1 MYTYISS
8 DCLFDAQKHDLTEYI
23 SDLAKRVESY
33 DYQEFS
39 ANFDMF
45 LPPFYVKKRINY
57 NYRLLTKLT
66 QVAIDDKKYD
76 VVVFFKIFAR
86 GDKDYNL
93 LSVKEPNHYYGES
106 LYKKQKLE
114 ADLQT
119 YIHQRLTETDSQPL
133 FSTEQAKTLL
143 YKAKQNI
150 LTLSTHHAIITLEE
164 STTWRYDVCP
174 FLNQTQRQQIFE
186 QLQNGNHQLDLQGQT
201 LNFYP
206 TPTPRIGEPN
216 DGSFARHLPKQVLIS
231 PTLWLTA
238 TDHSFPFY
246 LNEFQDRIVQKLFYT
261 PDSFPLI
268 VDSPSNTGKTS
279 LLAMLYVHFNLQQAW
294 QTGDFV
300 PCLLICQ
307 PNEKSALHQQI
318 THYTKFLHAQSQDLQ
333 AATEA
338 LLQKL
343 PKLLPHTCTDL
354 GDWLMSGLTSSEKE
368 QFPAETQIQQPQ
380 FKKLFQK
387 HHDRKTPAVNAHLY
401 WTVIQF
407 IIKGGQDK
415 YTLHN
420 LSDTISPND
429 ETLTHIDNDVW
440 QKWYQPLTTGKNAQF
455 WDIHDLLTFVQQK
468 HAHTK
473 YASLLV
479 DDAHTLSHLG
489 IDVLLKACAWQEQS
503 EQLSTQIPLI
513 FMGNS
518 HKADTLNLYAWQ
530 DELTKHLYHFYQ
542 CASKLPDIAPI
553 SHQMPR
559 YLDEMSHCHFID
571 FLVKL
576 RHHTAQDGN
585 HTRRFYLLDKQ
596 NTQALHALIGSHIA
610 IILNTWHTNHQ
621 QYLKG
626 KIAFLDLCNTLH
638 AAKTDTR
645 YYGKDCLPPK
655 SYAVALLGFFHDNLT
670 NITQGFQ
677 NEHLD
682 DSLISRTWYVHT
694 LLKLHQ
700 VISQGLK
707 KVFIVG
713 DVQELPF
720 WSAYFQ
726 QNISIATLD
735 DIDARY
741 LHRQQQLATKT
752 DIAKAAKD
760 FDCLAHIAQTHYQ
773 TFDYSA
779 YGEMVRYIYHHDKTC
794 QDVSSFAHTPKQ
806 TQFLWDHLWEH
817 QQIDALLSFKNFPT
831 DSLGSLYALQIYK
844 GLPLKDSQL
853 AITTALKALDTE
865 QKNFGKKHLWQ
876 LLFPAI
882 CELIQS
888 QQNASKHF
896 YQYCQSVLISL
907 NYHPS
912 WHVAP
917 AVLGFLAYHHGNFA
931 ECQAYYAQ
939 DTAPYPELY
948 YQAKLQTCTDWQEQ
962 LLCHIALNHKETVMN
977 MFYTQDLNELQAMYW
992 DKLLPYLSEDKE
1004 FEQLIRELL
1013 PEIHSQSILDKLVD
1027 YCQDNASENFNHR
1040 LERFMTVR
1048 ACLSGDLVYVLEKL
1062 KGYVPAD
1069 INDAIHRLALGG
1081 FKIQVN
1087 QRKTKSGSHKT
1098 PQKIPDE
1105 VGDILHGLNFCP
1117 ALKVCQT
1124 QEEYAQ
1130 YAQMPHIDELFTT
1143 LRKMFSHQA
1152 NHGHYPSVSW
1162 NTGFSMSRYLL
1173 VLLEKSPN
1181 PFDPIVA
1188 YSCLLDAQNGK
1199 TPLSDFA
1206 LERLS
1211 ILMNSAAIF
1220 DENNE
1225 PIIDETHQ
1233 KQFAVIQQ
1241 EFKKL
1246 IKNAAIVIP
1255 DDPYNLH
1262 HLGIKSKEDRIGSI
1276 LALTNQENTERQ
1288 RAKQAAI
1295 KAQKDRETQEK
1306 LRAEKERQ
1314 QAERQLKREREYEK
1328 SKQERQERERK
1339 EKERKEQERL
1349 QQERLEQE
1357 RKEQERKEK
1366 ERLEQEQAQKAQLE
1380 KERLEQERKE
1390 QERLEQE
1397 RLAQEK
1403 LAQEQVQ
1410 EQARLAQGLAQ
1421 DLTQECQNQNLA
1433 PTPPVTPNPQQE
1445 PPQQTP
1451 TAAPMLSAPI
1461 MESVSATCELTFF
1474 CYRVFFSRLYQ
1485 RFNVENLQTGER
1497 WSLHLPTGQVQSDW
1511 HYQTAANV
1519 YHLMSVPLSIYSEQ
1533 QQIRLHHRQQGAWL
1547 MVDL

>member
-1 MYTYISS
+1 
-8 DCLFDAQKHDLTEYI
+8 
-23 SDLAKRVESY
+23 
-33 DYQEFS
+33 
-39 ANFDMF
+39 
-45 LPPFYVKKRINY
+45 
-57 NYRLLTKLT
+57 
-66 QVAIDDKKYD
+66 
-76 VVVFFKIFAR
+76 
-86 GDKDYNL
+86 
-93 LSVKEPNHYYGES
+93 
-106 LYKKQKLE
+106 
-114 ADLQT
+114 
-119 YIHQRLTETDSQPL
+119 
-133 FSTEQAKTLL
+133 
-143 YKAKQNI
+143 
-150 LTLSTHHAIITLEE
+150 
-164 STTWRYDVCP
+164 
-174 FLNQTQRQQIFE
+174 
-186 QLQNGNHQLDLQGQT
+186 
-201 LNFYP
+201 
-206 TPTPRIGEPN
+206 
-216 DGSFARHLPKQVLIS
+216 
-231 PTLWLTA
+231 
-238 TDHSFPFY
+238 
-246 LNEFQDRIVQKLFYT
+246 
-261 PDSFPLI
+261 
-268 VDSPSNTGKTS
+268 
-279 LLAMLYVHFNLQQAW
+279 
-294 QTGDFV
+294 
-300 PCLLICQ
+300 
-307 PNEKSALHQQI
+307 
-318 THYTKFLHAQSQDLQ
+318 
-333 AATEA
+333 
-338 LLQKL
+338 
-343 PKLLPHTCTDL
+343 
-354 GDWLMSGLTSSEKE
+354 
-368 QFPAETQIQQPQ
+368 
-380 FKKLFQK
+380 
-387 HHDRKTPAVNAHLY
+387 
-401 WTVIQF
+401 
-407 IIKGGQDK
+407 
-415 YTLHN
+415 
-420 LSDTISPND
+420 
-429 ETLTHIDNDVW
+429 
-440 QKWYQPLTTGKNAQF
+440 
-455 WDIHDLLTFVQQK
+455 
-468 HAHTK
+468 
-473 YASLLV
+473 
-479 DDAHTLSHLG
+479 
-489 IDVLLKACAWQEQS
+489 
-503 EQLSTQIPLI
+503 
-513 FMGNS
+513 
-518 HKADTLNLYAWQ
+518 
-530 DELTKHLYHFYQ
+530 
-542 CASKLPDIAPI
+542 
-553 SHQMPR
+553 
-559 YLDEMSHCHFID
+559 
-571 FLVKL
+571 
-576 RHHTAQDGN
+576 
-585 HTRRFYLLDKQ
+585 
-596 NTQALHALIGSHIA
+596 
-610 IILNTWHTNHQ
+610 
-621 QYLKG
+621 
-626 KIAFLDLCNTLH
+626 
-638 AAKTDTR
+638 
-645 YYGKDCLPPK
+645 
-655 SYAVALLGFFHDNLT
+655 
-670 NITQGFQ
+670 
-677 NEHLD
+677 
-682 DSLISRTWYVHT
+682 
-694 LLKLHQ
+694 
-700 VISQGLK
+700 
-707 KVFIVG
+707 
-713 DVQELPF
+713 
-720 WSAYFQ
+720 
-726 QNISIATLD
+726 
-735 DIDARY
+735 
-741 LHRQQQLATKT
+741 
-752 DIAKAAKD
+752 
-760 FDCLAHIAQTHYQ
+760 
-773 TFDYSA
+773 
-779 YGEMVRYIYHHDKTC
+779 
-794 QDVSSFAHTPKQ
+794 
-806 TQFLWDHLWEH
+806 
-817 QQIDALLSFKNFPT
+817 
-831 DSLGSLYALQIYK
+831 
-844 GLPLKDSQL
+844 
-853 AITTALKALDTE
+853 
-865 QKNFGKKHLWQ
+865 
-876 LLFPAI
+876 
-882 CELIQS
+882 
-888 QQNASKHF
+888 
-896 YQYCQSVLISL
+896 
-907 NYHPS
+907 
-912 WHVAP
+912 
-917 AVLGFLAYHHGNFA
+917 
-931 ECQAYYAQ
+931 
-939 DTAPYPELY
+939 
-948 YQAKLQTCTDWQEQ
+948 
-962 LLCHIALNHKETVMN
+962 
-977 MFYTQDLNELQAMYW
+977 
-992 DKLLPYLSEDKE
+992 
-1004 FEQLIRELL
+1004 
-1013 PEIHSQSILDKLVD
+1013 
-1027 YCQDNASENFNHR
+1027 
-1040 LERFMTVR
+1040 MTVR